1 MLIFWARD
9 SRFHM
14 EVCKECLNKVQTYKK
29 FLISTNV
36 QSTQTSAILELQ
48 TSDFAK
54 IKKCKIQKSKNEKI

>member
-1 MLIFWARD
+1 
-9 SRFHM
+9 M

-29 FLISTNV
+29 FLISTKV

-54 IKKCKIQKSKNEKI
+54 IQKKMQNTKKQKCKNAKI